1 MLLTHPFAEDA
12 ELKLLQAQHAEDLFE
27 LIEQNRAFL
36 RRWLPAWDVQ
46 NSLEDC
52 RTVIKNSLD
61 RVAANGGS
69 TLGIWY
75 QGHLAGVIGAGNID
89 WENRSTMIGY
99 WLGEAYQGKGLMTGA
114 CRALVDYLFFELNL
128 HRIEIRCAV
137 GNERSCAVPK
147 RLGFSKEG
155 VLRQAQAFD
164 HQFFDLEVYG
174 LLAEDWDRA
183 TE

>member
-1 MLLTHPFAEDA
+1 LIHTFAEGA
-12 ELKLLQAQHAEDLFE
+12 ELRLLELQHAEDLFN
-27 LIEQNRAFL
+27 LIEQNRPFL

-52 RTVIKNSLD
+52 RTVIKNSLE
-61 RVAANGGS
+61 RLSANGGS

-75 QGHLAGVIGAGNID
+75 QNQLAGVIGAGNID
-89 WENRSTMIGY
+89 WENRCTMIGY
-99 WLGEAYQGKGLMTGA
+99 WLGESFQGKGLMTNA
-114 CRALVDYLFFELNL
+114 CRTLVDYLFIDLHL

-137 GNERSCAVPK
+137 GNERSCGVPK

-164 HQFFDLEVYG
+164 NQYFDLEVYG
-174 LLAEDWDRA
+174 LLAEDWTRVK
-183 TE
+183 E